1 MAQTLAV
8 EYDSSKFWLQ
18 SVNILLQV
26 IGQIPVATED
36 ELINI
41 LEAQI
46 ASSVLLETKKEVLS
60 DEWDFNRDYD
70 YEFAPDTDGYISIPA
85 NILDIYDSKG
95 KLIMRDW
102 RLYSKEKQTAIF
114 TEAQTMNVVWDMD
127 FNSITHPLRNYI
139 TIRAARRF
147 QARQVM
153 DTNVYSYTVQDE
165 ETAYQIARRS
175 EAKTGKFNMLTSG
188 TFGGTVGTR

>member
-8 EYDSSKFWLQ
+8 EYDSTKFHLQ
-18 SVNILLQV
+18 AINILLQV

-60 DEWDFNRDYD
+60 DEWDFNRDVD

-85 NILDIYDSKG
+85 NILDIYDTRAD
-95 KLIMRDW
+95 LIMRDW
-102 RLYSKEKQTAIF
+102 RLYSKKNQSALF
-114 TEAQTMNVVWDMD
+114 TEAQVMNVVWDVD
-127 FNSITHPLRNYI
+127 FNGLTHPLRNYI

-175 EAKTGKFNMLTSG
+175 EGKTGRFNMLTSG